1 MKKFLLE
8 VSIKSPLLVA
18 LSLGFLFSWPNLSN
32 LPLSA
37 VGTLG
42 LNTATSSALSE
53 ESTSSAEI
61 NETNIGETSS
71 LRTFKVD
78 PTGSFIE
85 DELVVKFA
93 EGVNQASKMGPLNS
107 HNAQI
112 IKEGLSGATLI
123 KVDPSKRE
131 AVLKALAKN
140 PKVEYVHEN
149 QVGYVQGGGGG
160 GGGGGCSPNDY
171 YYCNGSYQ
179 WGIKNV
185 NVAAGW
191 TYNKGS
197 SSTKV
202 AVLDTGVDYNHY
214 DLGLSGSGAGKVIK
228 GGDFIDNDN
237 DPLDQDLSGIGHGTA
252 VAGVLGAITNNSS
265 AIAGVNWYAK
275 IIAIRVATNRGQAS
289 EFDVADGI
297 FDALERGAHVINI
310 SLAFSNDN
318 PTLKN
323 AITVA
328 LGSNKIL
335 VASVFGN
342 TSTKGCFMGFP
353 AAYFG
358 VISVAAT
365 EQDNTWWSGCTGNVK
380 GSTTYQ
386 GIQVVAPGR
395 DIFTLRMNSGIGY
408 LSGTSLATPIVSG
421 IASILVNC
429 TDPTTAVYDLI
440 LGTNDLG
447 STGWD
452 STYGYGKVNLFK
464 ALDRHCI

>member
-1 MKKFLLE
+1 MRFNFKKLKRIKKAVLTIFL
-8 VSIKSPLLVA
+8 A
-18 LSLGFLFSWPNLSN
+18 SN
-32 LPLSA
+32 LTMVATGSA
-37 VGTLG
+37 VLNSATESADILG
-42 LNTATSSALSE
+42 G
-53 ESTSSAEI
+53 ESTSSTTQ
-61 NETNIGETSS
+61 NSNSPT
-71 LRTFKVD
+71 RTFKVD

-85 DELVVKFA
+85 DELVVKFKKDLPQNA
-93 EGVNQASKMGPLNS
+93 KEGILSSHQASTL
-107 HNAQI
+107 
-112 IKEGLSGATLI
+112 KEGRSEATLI

-131 AVLKALAKN
+131 TVLRALAKN

-149 QVGYVQGGGGG
+149 QVGYVQEG
-160 GGGGGCSPNDY
+160 GGGGGCFPSDY

-191 TYNKGS
+191 NYNKGS

-202 AVLDTGVDYNHY
+202 AVIDTGVDYKHY

-228 GGDFIDNDN
+228 GGDFVGAVNDY
-237 DPLDQDLSGIGHGTA
+237 DPMDEDYYNIGHGTL
-252 VAGVLGAITNNSS
+252 VADVLGAITNNGS
-265 AIAGVNWYAK
+265 AIAGVNWYTK
-275 IIAIRVATNRGQAS
+275 IIAIRVANNRQESTEYDVAEGIYDAVNRGAQ
-289 EFDVADGI
+289 
-297 FDALERGAHVINI
+297 VINI
-310 SLAFSNDN
+310 SLALPNDN

-323 AITVA
+323 AVNVA
-328 LGSNKIL
+328 LSYNKII

-342 TSTKGCFMGFP
+342 TSTISCFMGFP

-380 GSTTYQ
+380 NSKTYQ

-408 LSGTSLATPIVSG
+408 SSGTSLATPIVSG
-421 IASILVNC
+421 IASILVSC
-429 TDPTTAVYDLI
+429 TDPTTAKYDLI
-440 LGTNDLG
+440 FGADDLG
-447 STGWD
+447 SAGWD

-464 ALDRHCI
+464 ALDRHCY

>member
-1 MKKFLLE
+1 MRFNFKKLKRIKKAVLTIFL
-8 VSIKSPLLVA
+8 A
-18 LSLGFLFSWPNLSN
+18 SN
-32 LPLSA
+32 LTMVATGSA
-37 VGTLG
+37 VLNSATESADILG
-42 LNTATSSALSE
+42 G
-53 ESTSSAEI
+53 ESTSSTTQ
-61 NETNIGETSS
+61 NSNSPT
-71 LRTFKVD
+71 RTFKVD

-85 DELVVKFA
+85 DELVVKFKKDLPQNA
-93 EGVNQASKMGPLNS
+93 KEGILSSHQASTL
-107 HNAQI
+107 
-112 IKEGLSGATLI
+112 KEGRSEATLI

-131 AVLKALAKN
+131 TVLRALAKN

-149 QVGYVQGGGGG
+149 QVGYVQEGG
-160 GGGGGCSPNDY
+160 GGGGGCFPSDY

-191 TYNKGS
+191 NYNKGS

-202 AVLDTGVDYNHY
+202 AVIDTGVDYKHY

-228 GGDFIDNDN
+228 GGDFVGAVNDY
-237 DPLDQDLSGIGHGTA
+237 DPMDEDYYNIGHGTL
-252 VAGVLGAITNNSS
+252 VAGVLGAITNNGS
-265 AIAGVNWYAK
+265 AIAGVNWYTK
-275 IIAIRVATNRGQAS
+275 IIAIRVANNRQESTEYDVAEGIYDAVNRGAQ
-289 EFDVADGI
+289 
-297 FDALERGAHVINI
+297 VINI
-310 SLAFSNDN
+310 SLALPNDN

-323 AITVA
+323 AVNVA
-328 LGSNKIL
+328 LSYNKII

-342 TSTKGCFMGFP
+342 TSTISCFMGFP

-380 GSTTYQ
+380 NSKTYQ

-408 LSGTSLATPIVSG
+408 SSGTSLATPIVSG
-421 IASILVNC
+421 IASILVSC
-429 TDPTTAVYDLI
+429 TDPTTAKYDLI
-440 LGTNDLG
+440 FGADDLG
-447 STGWD
+447 SAGWD

-464 ALDRHCI
+464 ALDRHCY